1 MKVFNK
7 EKYLAHPSLESCIGV
22 EFDKFIDGHDC
33 CKAGKMGYCW
43 NCERDTL
50 VREKSTGRYTMRNSG
65 DAGCASPRRRKWR
78 ICRGRN
84 EHA

>member
-50 VREKSTGRYTMRNSG
+50 VREKSGS
-65 DAGCASPRRRKWR
+65 
-78 ICRGRN
+78 
-84 EHA
+84 